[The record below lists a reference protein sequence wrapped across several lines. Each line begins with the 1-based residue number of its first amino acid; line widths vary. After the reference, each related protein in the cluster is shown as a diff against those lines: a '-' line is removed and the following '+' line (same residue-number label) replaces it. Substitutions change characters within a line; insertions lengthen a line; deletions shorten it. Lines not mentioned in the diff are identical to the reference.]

1 MHSEIRINASH
12 GAKGG
17 TMRVNAIIVVA
28 AYLGLIGS
36 ALGAPPNWSATVV
49 DQSWRNA
56 PSRLIIEEVSRLA
69 GVRPLLDDAM
79 SLRLDTMHITLLAR
93 KQPVAVLLKRIGE
106 LTDTDI
112 VVVGERL
119 VAYEHGRVPGLL
131 IVANE
136 LKVGDTVVAQGSG
149 VEDRRHDCE
158 WIDLSVAAITA
169 EMTRVF
175 GTPVMV
181 SSALQGRQELLSFT
195 ATQATLDQAVGEVCR
210 QLDCTYGWLEGAIV
224 IGQNGPAVPKHTGRT
239 EGREN
244 RDRLPPLRLAGEVL
258 TWQDLAHLT
267 ETGSGRDVILPEAQR
282 GRSVGRIWAD
292 GDAQDVLVARAMW
305 ASKRLSVD
313 TTDDSLALHEADDE
327 GVVDPE

>member
-1 MHSEIRINASH
+1 MKA
-12 GAKGG
+12 
-17 TMRVNAIIVVA
+17 NAIIVVA
-28 AYLGLIGS
+28 ACLGLTGS
-36 ALGAPPNWSATVV
+36 APGAPPHWSATVV

-56 PSRLIIEEVSRLA
+56 PARLIIEEVSGLA

-93 KQPVAVLLKRIGE
+93 KQPVSVLLKRIGE

-119 VAYEHGRVPGLL
+119 VAYEHGKVPGLL

-136 LKVGDTVVAQGSG
+136 LKVADAAVGQSSG
-149 VEDRRHDCE
+149 AGDRRRDCE
-158 WIDLSVAAITA
+158 WIDLSVAAIAT
-169 EMTRVF
+169 EMTRAF

-195 ATQATLDQAVGEVCR
+195 ATQATLDQAVGDVCR
-210 QLDCTYGWLEGAIV
+210 QLDCTYGWLEGALV
-224 IGQNGPAVPKHTGRT
+224 IGQNGPSVPKHTGRLA
-239 EGREN
+239 GREN
-244 RDRLPPLRLAGEVL
+244 TGRLAPLRLAGESL
-258 TWQDLAHLT
+258 TWEDLAHLT

-282 GRSVGRIWAD
+282 SQSVGRMWAD

-305 ASKRLSVD
+305 ASTRLSVE
-313 TTDDSLALHEADDE
+313 TTDDSLALHGADDE
-327 GVVDPE
+327 GAVDPE